1 MTEMRQFNTGAT
13 RNVDTNKYDYEAF
26 LSPLVL
32 EAYAAYMH
40 KNRFQA
46 DGKIRDGDNWQKG
59 IPKDAYMKSAFRH
72 FMDLWKEHRGIP
84 TEEGLE
90 QALTALLFNI
100 MGYLHE
106 IKKAELVQYETAME
120 DLNKP
125 AWRGE
130 GLENFIF
137 DPAANHFTHR
147 YGALAHDA
155 EAIED
160 EASDGEAARVAYS
173 FLYAPGQGKDY
184 TTSNDPAF
192 PGVSGMEH
200 G

>member
-72 FMDLWKEHRGIP
+72 FMDMWKEHRGIP
-84 TEEGLE
+84 TTEGLE
-90 QALTALLFNI
+90 QSLTALLFNI

-106 IKKAELVQYETAME
+106 IKKEQARVEQEIPDGVYYVDDAGNLTKFKRPLYDT
-120 DLNKP
+120 
-125 AWRGE
+125 
-130 GLENFIF
+130 
-137 DPAANHFTHR
+137 HFTHR

-160 EASDGEAARVAYS
+160 EASDGEAARIAYS